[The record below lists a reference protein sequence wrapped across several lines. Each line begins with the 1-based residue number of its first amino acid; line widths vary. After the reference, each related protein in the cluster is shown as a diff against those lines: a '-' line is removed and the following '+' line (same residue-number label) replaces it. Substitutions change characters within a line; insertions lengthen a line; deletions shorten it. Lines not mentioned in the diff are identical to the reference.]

1 MEHYYSEKQTSPL
14 RKKEI
19 TSILRQNKLSFITAS
34 RTFSLSRIDKGTELL
49 IQSCIIQPSWKILDI
64 GCGYGPVGISIA
76 KAFPQAEIMMADIN
90 ERALMIAK
98 ENSRLNKVNVQII
111 KSDLYSNIDEKFDTI
126 LTNPP
131 QTAGKDVCFKIIEGA
146 KDHLKKEGL
155 LQLVARHNK
164 GGKTLAKKM
173 EEVFG
178 NVKDTAKEAGYRV
191 YVSKN

>member
-34 RTFSLSRIDKGTELL
+34 GTFSLSRIDKGTELL